1 MEATNS
7 SNLQAKMDP
16 SETIENTVTMVD
28 VLKDEQGKFSNPIV
42 STYLV
47 LQKKLKIFSDL
58 LSDCFIFDVSLK
70 FKAGNESLKTFY
82 IKF

>member
-16 SETIENTVTMVD
+16 ETIENTVTMVD

-47 LQKKLKIFSDL
+47 LQKS
-58 LSDCFIFDVSLK
+58 
-70 FKAGNESLKTFY
+70 
-82 IKF
+82 

>member
-16 SETIENTVTMVD
+16 KWTETIENTVTMVD

-47 LQKKLKIFSDL
+47 LQKS
-58 LSDCFIFDVSLK
+58 
-70 FKAGNESLKTFY
+70 
-82 IKF
+82 

>member
-47 LQKKLKIFSDL
+47 LQKS
-58 LSDCFIFDVSLK
+58 
-70 FKAGNESLKTFY
+70 
-82 IKF
+82 